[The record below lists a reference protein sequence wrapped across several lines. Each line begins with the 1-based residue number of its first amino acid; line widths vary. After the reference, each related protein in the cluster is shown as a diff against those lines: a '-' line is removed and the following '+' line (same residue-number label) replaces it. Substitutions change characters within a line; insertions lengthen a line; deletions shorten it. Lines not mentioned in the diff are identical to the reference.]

1 VKNLLASWQPHLPG
15 YHSDDEWG
23 LSEVRAPMNQIRK
36 PRVAVVY
43 HFFAHYRSPI
53 MEMLLSCQD
62 IDYFLVGDR
71 SDPDNSVKPWQP
83 PEEKLLFAPCI
94 KVTSD
99 LLWQKGLLGLAI
111 RRDIDTIIFLGNA
124 NFLSTWLAALLAR
137 LMRKR
142 VLFWTH
148 GWLRR
153 EQGAKA
159 IVRNLFYR
167 LAHGLLLYGNR
178 AKMFGIENG
187 FAKDRMYVIYNSL
200 DYRTQKTIMSHVT
213 EDRIKRIREMFFS
226 DSKIPLLIYTGR
238 LIKSKGLA
246 LLLSAMSQLQTQGFK
261 TSLLLVGDGP
271 EQEPLTQ
278 LAKTSGL
285 AVHFYGPCYDEH
297 KLSELIM
304 SANVTVAPGQ
314 VGLTAIHSLGYGTPV
329 ITHDDPN
336 DQGPEWEAIVPGET
350 GGIFKRGDIQD
361 LARIIHKWCLHPWPD
376 EDVRRQ
382 CKGVVDHFYNPDFQR
397 RVINHAVVGLPAE

>member
-1 VKNLLASWQPHLPG
+1 MDH
-15 YHSDDEWG
+15 
-23 LSEVRAPMNQIRK
+23 IRK
-36 PRVAVVY
+36 PKVAVVY
-43 HFFAHYRSPI
+43 HFFAHYRSAI
-53 MEMLLSCQD
+53 MQVLLSCHD

-71 SDPDNSVKPWQP
+71 SDPDNSVEPWNP
-83 PEEKLLFAPCI
+83 PETKFLFAPCSKI
-94 KVTSD
+94 TST

-111 RRDIDTIIFLGNA
+111 RRDIAVIIFLGNA

-137 LMRKR
+137 LTRKR

-148 GWLRR
+148 GWLRK
-153 EQGAKA
+153 EEGAKA

-167 LAHGLLLYGNR
+167 LPHGLLLYGNR
-178 AKMFGIENG
+178 AKMIGVENG
-187 FAKDRMYVIYNSL
+187 FAKDRMYVVYNSL
-200 DYRTQKTIMSHVT
+200 DYRTQKTITTHMT
-213 EDRIKRIREMFFS
+213 QDRIKRVREMFFS
-226 DSKIPLLIYTGR
+226 DLKIPLLIYTGR
-238 LIKSKGLA
+238 LTRLKGLG
-246 LLLSAMSQLQTQGFK
+246 LLLIAMSQLQNQGFK

-271 EQEPLTQ
+271 EREPLTQ

-314 VGLTAIHSLGYGTPV
+314 IGLTAIHSLGYGTPV

-350 GGIFKRGDIQD
+350 GEIFKRGDVYD
-361 LARIIHKWCLHPWPD
+361 LARTIHKWCLHPWPD
-376 EDVRRQ
+376 EAVRRQ
-382 CKGVVDHFYNPDFQR
+382 CMAVIEHFYNPDFQR
-397 RVINHAVVGLPAE
+397 QVINRAVAGLPAE

>member
-1 VKNLLASWQPHLPG
+1 MDH
-15 YHSDDEWG
+15 
-23 LSEVRAPMNQIRK
+23 IRK

-53 MEMLLSCQD
+53 MQMLLGCHD

-71 SDPDNSVKPWQP
+71 SDPDNSIEPWQP
-83 PEEKLLFAPCI
+83 PENKLLVAPCI
-94 KVTSD
+94 KVTSN
-99 LLWQKGLLGLAI
+99 LFWQKGLLGLAI
-111 RRDIDTIIFLGNA
+111 RRDIAVIIFLGNA

-137 LMRKR
+137 LTRKR

-148 GWLRR
+148 GWLRK
-153 EQGAKA
+153 EEGTKA
-159 IVRNLFYR
+159 IVRNLFYH

-178 AKMFGIENG
+178 AKMIGIANG
-187 FAKDRMYVIYNSL
+187 FAKDRMYVVYNSL
-200 DYRTQKTIMSHVT
+200 DYRTQKTIMTHVT
-213 EDRIKRIREMFFS
+213 EDRIKLVREMFFS
-226 DSKIPLLIYTGR
+226 DSKIPVLIYTGR
-238 LIKSKGLA
+238 LTKSKGLG
-246 LLLSAMSQLQTQGFK
+246 LLLSAMSQLQNQGFK

-271 EQEPLTQ
+271 EQEPLRQ

-314 VGLTAIHSLGYGTPV
+314 IGLTAIHSLGYGTPV

-350 GGIFKRGDIQD
+350 GEIFKHGDVHD
-361 LARIIHKWCLHPWPD
+361 LARVIQKWSMLPWPD
-376 EDVRRQ
+376 ESIRKRCMSVIDRS
-382 CKGVVDHFYNPDFQR
+382 YNPNFQR
-397 RVINHAVVGLPAE
+397 SIINRAVVGLPAQ